1 MNWKTILKISEGE
14 TSDFSRFG
22 QPEWDEGLEE
32 IKDNKEK
39 EALKW
44 LLEQRPRYADK
55 LKESEHKQLIAH
67 LALMARSL
75 EGKHQKKMLA
85 NIHGVIKN

>member
-32 IKDNKEK
+32 IKGNKEK

-44 LLEQRPRYADK
+44 VLEQRPKYADK
-55 LKESEHKQLIAH
+55 LKESEHKQMIAGI
-67 LALMARSL
+67 ALMGMKYPDS
-75 EGKHQKKMLA
+75 KKRVLVA
-85 NIHGVIKN
+85 IREVLKN